1 MPTSPPRAILPEV
14 PKLNPG
20 VRLFTP
26 TPVRDA
32 AQLQVA
38 PARNPALP
46 QAPKEVAQGKTTIR
60 ITLPKPAVPTQSPI
74 PTTGPIPTP
83 TLTPTSTSGGVQ
95 VKKGVIA
102 APSASYGPRR
112 MTEEAGHPSGNAPP
126 RSPWDQIIS
135 DYLGGSDGR
144 SGRRMTTLD

>member
-20 VRLFTP
+20 VRFFTP

-32 AQLQVA
+32 APLQAA

-46 QAPKEVAQGKTTIR
+46 QAPKEAAQGKTTIR
-60 ITLPKPAVPTQSPI
+60 ITLPKSAGPTQSPI
-74 PTTGPIPTP
+74 PTAGP
-83 TLTPTSTSGGVQ
+83 TPTSTPGGAQVKGGVM
-95 VKKGVIA
+95 A

>member
-1 MPTSPPRAILPEV
+1 MPTSPTKAVLPEV

-20 VRLFTP
+20 VRFFTP

-32 AQLQVA
+32 APPHA
-38 PARNPALP
+38 PPVLSLAFPHVP
-46 QAPKEVAQGKTTIR
+46 EVVAQGKTTIR
-60 ITLPKPAVPTQSPI
+60 ISLPKPAALSPI
-74 PTTGPIPTP
+74 LSAGPTP
-83 TLTPTSTSGGVQ
+83 TSGRAQ
-95 VKKGVIA
+95 IKGVA
-102 APSASYGPRR
+102 ASSVSSYGPRR
-112 MTEEAGHPSGNAPP
+112 MTEEAGHSSGEAP